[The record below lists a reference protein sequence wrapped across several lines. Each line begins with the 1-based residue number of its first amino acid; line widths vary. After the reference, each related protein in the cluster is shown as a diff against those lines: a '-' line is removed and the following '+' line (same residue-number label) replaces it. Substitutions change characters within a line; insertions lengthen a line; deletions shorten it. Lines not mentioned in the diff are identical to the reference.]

1 MKRSSGGDAKDDL
14 RIRRTRKFLSDAL
27 FQLMEETPFDSI
39 SVIDIC
45 ERAMVHR
52 TTFYAHFEDK
62 NHLFRYAVSELQ
74 KTFDRLSSIQT
85 VCTDIRGL
93 ILEIF
98 ESALGYMRDH
108 STLYQTGVGKS
119 GALVIEMFSE
129 MLVDDIRNKL
139 EEREKQGFSLAV
151 PSVIAAQFY
160 TGAIVGVGKW
170 WLDDGLTTDIGQM
183 RGYMEKLIG
192 IGRPGQPEPS
202 HTKRF

>member
-1 MKRSSGGDAKDDL
+1 MPRTHETDVKDDL

-27 FQLMEETPFDSI
+27 FQLMEERSFDSI

-74 KTFDRLSSIQT
+74 KRFDRVGLMGT
-85 VCTDIRGL
+85 ACADTEGL

-98 ESALGYMRDH
+98 ENALSYLRDH
-108 STLYQTGVGKS
+108 RTLYQTGVGKS
-119 GALVIEMFSE
+119 GAFVIDMFSE

-139 EEREKQGFSLAV
+139 EERGKQGLRLVV
-151 PSVIAAQFY
+151 PPVIAAQFY
-160 TGAIVGVGKW
+160 TGAIVGLGRS
-170 WLDDGLTTDIGQM
+170 WLDSGLTMEIAEM
-183 RGYMEKLIG
+183 RDYMERLIRKSAPG
-192 IGRPGQPEPS
+192 IAS
-202 HTKRF
+202 